1 MGTLGIQM
9 ETDRDVRDTDG
20 DVRDT
25 DRDVRD
31 TDGDRSGR

>member
-31 TDGDRSGR
+31 TDGDRSGL